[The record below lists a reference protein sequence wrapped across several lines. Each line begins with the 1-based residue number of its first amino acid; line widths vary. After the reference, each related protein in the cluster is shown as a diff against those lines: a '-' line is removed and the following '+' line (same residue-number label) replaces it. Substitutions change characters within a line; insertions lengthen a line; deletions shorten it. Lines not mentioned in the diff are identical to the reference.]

1 MQFAFVFPGQGSQ
14 SLGMLSELAAAVP
27 AVGETFAEAS
37 AALGYDLWALTQTGP
52 AEQLDQTE
60 NTQPALLTA
69 GVACWRAWQA
79 AGGAAPALLAGH
91 SLGEYSALV
100 CAGSLGL
107 SDAVKLV
114 RRRGQLMQAAVP
126 VGQGAMAAIIGLDDD
141 AARALCA
148 EVSAEGGGVG
158 VLQAV
163 NFNAPGQVVIAGTR
177 ALVEQAAAL
186 APGKGAR
193 MTKLLPVSVPSHCE
207 LMRSAAAELSQD
219 LAKVPFAAPAIPVL
233 QNVDCKTRHAAD
245 EIRDALALQLYSPV
259 LWVQTVQAIAAHS
272 VQVVIECGPGR
283 VLGGLLKRIDKSL
296 KQGSLHDPAGLQQAL
311 ALVKGN

>member
-14 SLGMLSELAAAVP
+14 SLGMLSELAAMAP
-27 AVGETFAEAS
+27 AVTATFAEAS
-37 AALGYDLWALTQTGP
+37 AALGYDLWALTQQGP

-60 NTQPALLTA
+60 NTQPALLAA

-79 AGGAAPALLAGH
+79 AGGPAPVLLAGH

-100 CAGSLGL
+100 CAGSLIL

-126 VGQGAMAAIIGLDDD
+126 AGQGAMAAIIGLDDE

-148 EVSAEGGGVG
+148 EVSAEGGGAG

-177 ALVEQAAAL
+177 ALVEQAVGL

-207 LMRSAAAELSQD
+207 LMRGAAAELSQD
-219 LAKVPFAAPAIPVL
+219 LAKIPIAAPVIPVL
-233 QNVDCKTRHAAD
+233 HNVDCQARQHAD
-245 EIRDALALQLYSPV
+245 EIRDVLTRQLYSPV
-259 LWVQTVQAIAAHS
+259 LWVQSVQAMAAQG

-283 VLGGLLKRIDKSL
+283 VLSGLLKRIDKSL
-296 KQGSLHDPAGLQQAL
+296 KLGSLHDSAGLQQAL
-311 ALVKGN
+311 ALVKGQ